1 MFTLQERVGSLRSRI
16 ELKEMNE
23 EEWEDEKRCQELKQ
37 AWLRDFPEV
46 FKEDLGKE
54 DRIDMDP
61 VVIDLVPNH
70 EEIQVFHPKLSVD
83 VPAYMQKAAQKELQR
98 MLTAGMLEP
107 INGYTEHV
115 SRGFF
120 VEKGSI
126 KPGDPVRARLVADFR
141 GVNKKLRRPE
151 HPLDSSWGILKRL
164 NPNHK
169 YFAAIYFYSGYS
181 QIPLAEES

>member
-1 MFTLQERVGSLRSRI
+1 
-16 ELKEMNE
+16 
-23 EEWEDEKRCQELKQ
+23 
-37 AWLRDFPEV
+37 
-46 FKEDLGKE
+46 
-54 DRIDMDP
+54 MDP
-61 VVIDLVPNH
+61 VVVDLVPDH
-70 EEIQVFHPKLSVD
+70 ENIQFFQPKLSVD
-83 VPAYMQKAAQKELQR
+83 VPVYMQKAAQKELQR

-120 VEKGSI
+120 VEKGSS
-126 KPGDPVRARLVADFR
+126 KPGYPVKARIVADFR

-169 YFAAIYFYSGYS
+169 YLAIIFG
-181 QIPLAEES
+181 IFTDTTC